1 MDNSSTTIK
10 LKKLIQK
17 DIENKKN
24 IRILEFGVNFGDSTK
39 FFLDICEKNNGNL
52 ISVDTEDCRSEIS
65 SIRWKFIKSRDDN
78 FEKIEQ
84 IVDNEKFDVIFL
96 DTEHTPKHIEKI
108 LYYYYK
114 FLKIN
119 GFFLIDD
126 ICWLPYLKDNY
137 RNNEWIEVNNKKSF
151 ELLMMI
157 LNQNLKNIELDLCM
171 DHSGMAKIKKK
182 TEELNYPIKLNERDK
197 NLKQQIKRILNS
209 F

>member
-182 TEELNYPIKLNERDK
+182 NRRIKLPYK
-197 NLKQQIKRILNS
+197 IK
-209 F
+209 

>member
-157 LNQNLKNIELDLCM
+157 LNQNLKNLNITI
-171 DHSGMAKIKKK
+171 SSTAK
-182 TEELNYPIKLNERDK
+182 
-197 NLKQQIKRILNS
+197 
-209 F
+209 

>member
-182 TEELNYPIKLNERDK
+182 TQELKYQIKLNERDK